1 MTSIGDDAFSGCSGL
16 TSVSIPNSVTSIGNS
31 AFMGCS
37 GLTSVTIPKSVKAI
51 NEGTFSNCTYLKD
64 IYYYLEYVPT
74 TSASAFQGV
83 TISSVILHV
92 PANTINDY
100 KKIAPWSEFGNIV
113 ALSSGDE
120 IPTVKKCAT
129 PTISYIKGKLSFKC
143 STNGASCVSTITD
156 ADIKTHNG
164 NEIDL
169 TITYNISV
177 YAKAT
182 GYEDSDIATA
192 TLCWIDSN
200 PKTDG
205 IANSV
210 AKVEARPM
218 LIQNNNG
225 VLTITSEGNTEVTPI
240 KVYNTAGQMVGSSSM
255 NSGTATID
263 TSMDSGEI
271 AIVQIG
277 ENSVKM
283 VLK

>member
-1 MTSIGDDAFSGCSGL
+1 M
-16 TSVSIPNSVTSIGNS
+16 
-31 AFMGCS
+31 
-37 GLTSVTIPKSVKAI
+37 
-51 NEGTFSNCTYLKD
+51 
-64 IYYYLEYVPT
+64 PT

-129 PTISYIKGKLSFKC
+129 PTISYTKGKLSFKC